1 MRQTTIL
8 LDPTAEKSPAMRE
21 RLKRPENLKDITIGL
36 LNISKP
42 RGDIFLDELETQLTG
57 KGLKVR
63 RYQKPTF
70 ARVAPLELKQE
81 IRSQCQVVVE
91 ALAD

>member
-1 MRQTTIL
+1 MRPTIVL
-8 LDPTAEKSPAMRE
+8 LDPTAERSPAIRE
-21 RLKRPENLKDITIGL
+21 RLKRPRDLKGMTIGL
-36 LNISKP
+36 LDISKP
-42 RGDIFLDELETQLTG
+42 RGDIFLNEIENQLASL
-57 KGLKVR
+57 GLKVR

-70 ARVAPLELKQE
+70 ARVAPLDLKQE

>member
-1 MRQTTIL
+1 MKPSILL
-8 LDPTAEKSPAMRE
+8 LDPTAERSPEMRE
-21 RLKRPENLKDITIGL
+21 RLKRPKDLKEVTIGL

-42 RGDIFLDELETQLTG
+42 RGDVFLDEVEKQLTG
-57 KGLKVR
+57 QGLKVR

-81 IRSQCQVVVE
+81 IRSQCEVVIE

>member
-8 LDPTAEKSPAMRE
+8 LDPTAERSPEMRE
-21 RLKRPENLKDITIGL
+21 RLKRSGDLKGITIGL

-42 RGDIFLDELETQLTG
+42 RGDVFLDEVERQLTG
-57 KGLKVR
+57 QGLKVR

-81 IRSQCQVVVE
+81 IRSQCEVVIE

>member
-1 MRQTTIL
+1 MSQTTVL
-8 LDPTAEKSPAMRE
+8 LDPTAEQSPEMRE
-21 RLKRPENLKDITIGL
+21 RVKRPHDLKGITIGL

-42 RGDIFLDELETQLTG
+42 RGDIFLDEVEKQLTEQ
-57 KGLKVR
+57 GLKVR

-81 IRSQCQVVVE
+81 IRSQCEVVIE

>member
-8 LDPTAEKSPAMRE
+8 LDPTSERSPEMRE
-21 RLKRPENLKDITIGL
+21 RLRRPGDLKGKTIGL

-42 RGDIFLDELETQLTG
+42 RGDVFLDEVEKQLTG
-57 KGLKVR
+57 QGLKVR

-81 IRSQCQVVVE
+81 IRSQCDVVIE

>member
-1 MRQTTIL
+1 MKQATIL
-8 LDPTAEKSPAMRE
+8 LDPTAERSPEMRE
-21 RLKRPENLKDITIGL
+21 RLKRPNDLKGITIGL

-42 RGDIFLDELETQLTG
+42 RGDVFLDEVERQLTQQ
-57 KGLKVR
+57 GLKIR

-70 ARVAPLELKQE
+70 ARVAPLELKQA
-81 IRSQCQVVVE
+81 IRSQCRVVIE

>member
-1 MRQTTIL
+1 MKQTTFL
-8 LDPTAEKSPAMRE
+8 LDPTAERSPERRE
-21 RLKRPENLKDITIGL
+21 RLSRPGDLKGMTIGL

-42 RGDIFLDELETQLTG
+42 RGDIFLDEVEKQLTG
-57 KGLKVR
+57 QGLNVR

-81 IRSQCQVVVE
+81 IRSQCDVVIE

>member
-1 MRQTTIL
+1 MNETTML
-8 LDPTAEKSPAMRE
+8 LDPTAELTPEMRE
-21 RLKRPENLKDITIGL
+21 RIKRPADLKATTIGL

-42 RGDIFLDELETQLTG
+42 RGEVFLDELEKLLSSL
-57 KGLKVR
+57 GLKIR

-70 ARVAPLELKQE
+70 TRVAPLELKQE
-81 IRSQCQVVVE
+81 IRSQCQVVIE

>member
-1 MRQTTIL
+1 MKQTTFL
-8 LDPTAEKSPAMRE
+8 LDPTAERSPERRE
-21 RLKRPENLKDITIGL
+21 RLRRPGDLKGMTIGL
-36 LNISKP
+36 LNISKL
-42 RGDIFLDELETQLTG
+42 RGDIFLDEVEKQLTDQ
-57 KGLKVR
+57 GLNVR

-81 IRSQCQVVVE
+81 IRSQCDVVIE